1 MKDRIKVIV
10 KMPHEDAGHI
20 EVINNDLHSFQTL
33 VGGYIE
39 TVSVKINPEDEAW
52 MVAICNEEG
61 LISDLPYNCNLFGY
75 DFFGTIILAGVDG
88 EDFTDVPISLKN
100 WKCFMEVK
108 S

>member
-39 TVSVKINPEDEAW
+39 TVTPASDLVLI
-52 MVAICNEEG
+52 VNEEG
-61 LISDLPYNCNLFGY
+61 IISDLPYNCNLFGY
-75 DFFGTIILAGVDG
+75 DLFGNVIIAGVDG
-88 EDFTDVPISLKN
+88 ENFTDVPISLKT